1 MIYFDYAS
9 TTPVRKQIIDTY
21 IKVLSSYYGNSD
33 SMHEVG
39 RTANKLMEQS
49 REQIAQ
55 LLKVDKDEVIFTSCA
70 SEANNLAIKGYAWKY
85 QHRGKHIITS
95 RVEHSSVLKSVEQL
109 KDVFGFDVT
118 YLPVNEDGVISL
130 DDLKQALRPD
140 TILVSLMMVNNETGA
155 CNPIE
160 ECANYIKA
168 NSRAVI
174 HVDAVQGMG
183 KLPLTCALYDMV
195 SFSAH
200 KIYGLK
206 GSAVLYK
213 KKNIELVSLIS
224 GGQQEMGLRGGT
236 SNAPQNIVLAK
247 TLRLMLEEQELSFAY
262 VSSLNQ
268 ILRNA
273 FASMDGWY
281 VNSPKQA
288 SPYILNVSCAYIGS
302 EILLNALNT
311 RGFAVSAKSTCS
323 SKSKVQSHVLKEM
336 GLEEFRTTNAI
347 RISLSSMTTKQEVYA
362 LIEALKEI
370 YHEYRTI

>member
-1 MIYFDYAS
+1 M
-9 TTPVRKQIIDTY
+9 
-21 IKVLSSYYGNSD
+21 
-33 SMHEVG
+33 
-39 RTANKLMEQS
+39 
-49 REQIAQ
+49 
-55 LLKVDKDEVIFTSCA
+55 
-70 SEANNLAIKGYAWKY
+70 
-85 QHRGKHIITS
+85 
-95 RVEHSSVLKSVEQL
+95 LKSVEQL

-273 FASMDGWY
+273 FASMDG
-281 VNSPKQA
+281 
-288 SPYILNVSCAYIGS
+288 C
-302 EILLNALNT
+302 
-311 RGFAVSAKSTCS
+311 
-323 SKSKVQSHVLKEM
+323 M
-336 GLEEFRTTNAI
+336 
-347 RISLSSMTTKQEVYA
+347 
-362 LIEALKEI
+362 
-370 YHEYRTI
+370 

>member
-55 LLKVDKDEVIFTSCA
+55 LLKIDKDEVIFTSCA

-109 KDVFGFDVT
+109 KDIFGFDVT

-174 HVDAVQGMG
+174 HVDAVQGIG
-183 KLPLTCALYDMV
+183 KLPITCALYDMV

-247 TLRLMLEEQELSFAY
+247 TLRLMLEEQEASFTY
-262 VSSLNQ
+262 VSSLNH

-288 SPYILNVSCAYIGS
+288 SPYILNVSCAHIGS

-362 LIEALKEI
+362 LIEVLKEI
-370 YHEYRTI
+370 YHEYRTK

>member
-168 NSRAVI
+168 NNRAVI

-370 YHEYRTI
+370 YHEYRTK

>member
-370 YHEYRTI
+370 YHEYRTK